1 MLVPVVP
8 SDYSFQY
15 FFLYF
20 LRPRPRNKFIIVL
33 SFDHRALT
41 NELMDWKRSHEGEK
55 IGFIY
60 AWVEHIAAKHSWT
73 TLHMSRPLYV
83 GSYLQVK

>member
-1 MLVPVVP
+1 
-8 SDYSFQY
+8 
-15 FFLYF
+15 
-20 LRPRPRNKFIIVL
+20 
-33 SFDHRALT
+33 
-41 NELMDWKRSHEGEK
+41 MDWKRSHEGEK

-60 AWVEHIAAKHSWT
+60 VWVEHIAAKHSWT